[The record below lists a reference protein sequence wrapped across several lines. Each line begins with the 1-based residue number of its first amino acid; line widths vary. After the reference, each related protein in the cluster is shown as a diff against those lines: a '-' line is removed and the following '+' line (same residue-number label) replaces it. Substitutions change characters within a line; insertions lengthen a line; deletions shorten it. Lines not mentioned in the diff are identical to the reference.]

1 MSITASVLSPADPA
15 DISRGA
21 SKTSELRPDQRLY
34 VQMCRAI
41 DTPLAAALLLASFL
55 VMNIGRTPTGFDEF
69 LAIRITLKNLL
80 MMMGFAIAWRAA
92 SGAFGLYKAPVIN
105 RRGSETLRVALLCTV
120 MSGGAV
126 VFPAVSVTGAFRLS
140 TVTCF
145 WLLSMAGLL
154 ILRVLLRSVAA
165 SRAHP
170 VRDTLIVGSGS
181 RAMKLFGR
189 LQGGMEH
196 RRVLGFVDSVDGA
209 VSDLVQPRLLGS
221 LDELEGLLMHRAID
235 EVLIALPMKSRY
247 NEIQNVIRVCERV
260 GVRVKYL
267 SDIFEHARSAPRYEE
282 SDAMGVVDIPIAADD
297 NRLVIKRGI
306 DVVGAVLGL
315 VVSSPLMLLA
325 ALAIKLSSPGPVF
338 FVQDR
343 YGRNRRQF
351 KMYKFRTM
359 VGDAEALQ
367 TLLEQQNEL
376 DGPVFKIS
384 NDPRITR
391 IGKILRRTSIDELP
405 QLWNVVRGEMSLVGP
420 RPLPLRDV
428 HRFTHAALMRRFSVT
443 PGLTCLWQISGR
455 SNVRFD
461 EWIRLD
467 LQYIDEWSLGLD
479 LEILAKTVPCVLKG
493 TGAA

>member
-1 MSITASVLSPADPA
+1 MSITASALSPKDSA
-15 DISRGA
+15 DIASGA
-21 SKTSELRPDQRLY
+21 PRISELRPDQRLY

-41 DTPLAAALLLASFL
+41 DTPLALSLLLTSFL
-55 VMNIGRTPTGFDEF
+55 AMNLSRTPTGFDEF

-80 MMMGFAIAWRAA
+80 MLTGFAIAWRAA
-92 SGAFGLYKAPVIN
+92 SAAFGLYNAPVI
-105 RRGSETLRVALLCTV
+105 RRRSSEALRVVLLCTI
-120 MSGGAV
+120 MSAGAM
-126 VFPAVSVTGAFRLS
+126 VFTTVSVTGAFRLS
-140 TVTCF
+140 IVTCF

-154 ILRVLLRSVAA
+154 VLRLLLRSVAA

-181 RAMKLFGR
+181 RAMKLFER
-189 LQGGMEH
+189 LQGGVEH
-196 RRVLGFVDSVDGA
+196 RRVLGFVDSVNGT
-209 VSDLVQPRLLGS
+209 VPDLVQPRLLGS

-267 SDIFEHARSAPRYEE
+267 TDIFEYTRSTPRYEE
-282 SDAMGVVDIPIAADD
+282 SDASGVVDIPVAADD
-297 NRLVIKRGI
+297 NRLVIKRAI
-306 DVVGAVLGL
+306 DVVGAAVGL
-315 VVSSPLMLLA
+315 VVLSPVMLLA
-325 ALAIKLSSPGPVF
+325 GLAIKLSSPGPAL

-359 VGDAEALQ
+359 MADAEALQ
-367 TLLEQQNEL
+367 TLLEQQNEV

-384 NDPRITR
+384 SDPRITK
-391 IGKILRRTSIDELP
+391 IGKLLRRTSIDELP

-443 PGLTCLWQISGR
+443 PGLTGLWQISGR